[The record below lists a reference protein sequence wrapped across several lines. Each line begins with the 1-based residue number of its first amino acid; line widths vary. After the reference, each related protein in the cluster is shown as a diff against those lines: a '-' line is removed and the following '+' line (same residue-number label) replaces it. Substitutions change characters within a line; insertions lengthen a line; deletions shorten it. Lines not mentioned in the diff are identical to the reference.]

1 MLNHTTSKGNDTCLN
16 RRNRDIVESFV
27 VLSNVKDESFTSVHE
42 MIDNYISNLTVSESR
57 RKNWD
62 IVFPAPIE
70 DTLLIV
76 YFFTE
81 TIDDLAR

>member
-1 MLNHTTSKGNDTCLN
+1 
-16 RRNRDIVESFV
+16 
-27 VLSNVKDESFTSVHE
+27 

-81 TIDDLAR
+81 AIDDLAR

>member
-1 MLNHTTSKGNDTCLN
+1 
-16 RRNRDIVESFV
+16 
-27 VLSNVKDESFTSVHE
+27 LSNVKDESFTFVHE

-57 RKNWD
+57 RENRD

-81 TIDDLAR
+81 AIDDLAR